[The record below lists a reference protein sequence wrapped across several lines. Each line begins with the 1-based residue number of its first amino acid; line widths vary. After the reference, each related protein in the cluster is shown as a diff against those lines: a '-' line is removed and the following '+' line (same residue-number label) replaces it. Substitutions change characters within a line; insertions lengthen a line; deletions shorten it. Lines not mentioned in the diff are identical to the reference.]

1 MAKRR
6 GTGLAIAGV
15 LGGVAAVALTFG
27 IIRHFRGTA
36 APRPEVIYD
45 ASTPPPILAVG
56 LRHSDARAL
65 VALSQ
70 RVTPKPNTPAVP
82 VSEAEAESLIEV
94 LGGLRT
100 GFLKFSGHARA
111 GALVAACH
119 ILDRFAA
126 KPAPSRW
133 IEALPPVHDLL
144 ISGLADRD
152 LDVRVTALVQV
163 GRLWTWAPDPGRTM
177 FGIEE
182 RSLAVWHARF
192 LPAVVRRLADREPES
207 RAAAVACLG
216 RVPIDE
222 AALPA
227 LAYLEDPASGEVR
240 QQVLVSFAGRP
251 ALLSEDALLKRLYD
265 PHPGVAEAAEIILK
279 ARGLSREQI
288 GLGRLIFH
296 PKPELRAS
304 VIPLIRKRTDI
315 DPVIWLL
322 QLSRDAEES
331 VRAGA
336 LEAFA
341 GRITPEV
348 RARIAEM
355 AASDRS
361 PVVRQA
367 AVKLISSQGDTT
379 AALPPLPGSTSLNPK
394 AN

>member
-15 LGGVAAVALTFG
+15 LGGMAAVALTFG
-27 IIRHFRGTA
+27 LIRTFRGTE

-45 ASTPPPILAVG
+45 ASTPPPVLAVG

-65 VALSQ
+65 VALAE
-70 RVTPKPNTPAVP
+70 RVTPRPNTPAVA
-82 VSEAEAESLIEV
+82 VSEAEAESLLEV

-100 GFLKFSGHARA
+100 GYLKFSGHARA

-119 ILDRFAA
+119 ILDRFAV

-133 IEALPPVHDLL
+133 MEAMPPVHDVL

-152 LDVRVTALVQV
+152 LDVRVTALGQV
-163 GRLWTWAPDPGRTM
+163 GRLWNWTPDPGRTM
-177 FGIEE
+177 YGIEE
-182 RSLAVWHARF
+182 RTLAVWHARF
-192 LPAVVRRLADREPES
+192 QPAVVRRLADREAES

-216 RVPIDE
+216 HVPIDE

-227 LAYLEDPASGEVR
+227 LAYLEDPASGVVR
-240 QQVLVSFAGRP
+240 QQVLISFAARP

-265 PHPGVAEAAEIILK
+265 PHPGVAEAAELILK
-279 ARGLSREQI
+279 TRGLTREQI

-322 QLSRDAEES
+322 QLSRDTDES

-341 GRITPEV
+341 DRITPEV

-361 PVVRQA
+361 PVVREA
-367 AVKLISSQGDTT
+367 AVKLISSQGDAT

>member
-15 LGGVAAVALTFG
+15 LGGLAAVALTFG
-27 IIRHFRGTA
+27 IVGNFRGTV
-36 APRPEVIYD
+36 APRPEVLYD
-45 ASTPPPILAVG
+45 ANTPAPILAVG

-65 VALSQ
+65 VVLAQ
-70 RVTPKPNTPAVP
+70 RVTPKPDTPAAA
-82 VSEAEAESLIEV
+82 VSEDEAESLIEV
-94 LGGLRT
+94 LGGLQT
-100 GFLKFSGHARA
+100 GFLKFGGQARA
-111 GALVAACH
+111 GALVTACH
-119 ILDRFAA
+119 ILDRFGV
-126 KPAPSRW
+126 KPAPTRW
-133 IEALPPVHDLL
+133 MEALPPVHNLL
-144 ISGLADRD
+144 ISGLDDRD
-152 LDVRVTALVQV
+152 LDVRVTALTQV
-163 GRLWTWAPDPGRTM
+163 GRYWTWAPDPGRTM
-177 FGIEE
+177 FPFEE
-182 RSLAVWHARF
+182 NSMVVWHERF
-192 LPAVVRRLADREPES
+192 LKPVVRRLGDREPES

-216 RVPIDE
+216 RLPIDE

-240 QQVLVSFAGRP
+240 QQVLVSFADRP

-304 VIPLIRKRTDI
+304 VIPLIRTRTDI

-336 LEAFA
+336 LEALA

-379 AALPPLPGSTSLNPK
+379 AALPPLPGSTSLYPK